1 MLELITGIKVGSQR
15 QPAIL
20 MPMPDIRPIL
30 RDAYSCSRCPAIF
43 GFTPSSSGSYFKF
56 PPLIGA
62 NDQADLLFV
71 GINPRRS
78 ASNSNLHHQL
88 MSSKKAFKDLAAN
101 RVNGSPYIHHDSGE
115 PHYHDHL
122 EIIRQVYGKPRL
134 FESCACVTELF
145 LCASK
150 NSAGLPHP
158 ESPCAA
164 HFLPMILEIIQ
175 PKVIVAVGSRVF
187 AYFKTQPGFLEAK
200 DEWAFLHHGQKVPVI
215 KMPHPGN
222 SKLAPSQRRVAI
234 QAAAL
239 KIRAHL

>member
-1 MLELITGIKVGSQR
+1 
-15 QPAIL
+15 
-20 MPMPDIRPIL
+20 MPDIRPIL
-30 RDAYSCSRCPAIF
+30 RDAYSCSRCPEMF
-43 GFTPSSSGSYFKF
+43 GFTNSPNGSYFKF

-62 NDQADLLFV
+62 NDRADLLFV

-78 ASNSNLHHQL
+78 ASNSDLHQQL
-88 MSSKKAFKDLAAN
+88 MSSKNVFKDLAAN

-122 EIIRQVYGKPRL
+122 EIIRQVYGKPRP

-145 LCASK
+145 LCASE

-158 ESPCAA
+158 ESSCAA
-164 HFLPMILEIIQ
+164 HFLPEVLEIIH

-187 AYFKTQPGFLEAK
+187 AYFKTQPGIFTAK
-200 DEWAFLHHGQKVPVI
+200 NEWAFLHHGRQIPVTQ
-215 KMPHPGN
+215 MPHPGN
-222 SKLAPSQRRVAI
+222 SKLDPSHRRSAI
-234 QAAAL
+234 QVAAR